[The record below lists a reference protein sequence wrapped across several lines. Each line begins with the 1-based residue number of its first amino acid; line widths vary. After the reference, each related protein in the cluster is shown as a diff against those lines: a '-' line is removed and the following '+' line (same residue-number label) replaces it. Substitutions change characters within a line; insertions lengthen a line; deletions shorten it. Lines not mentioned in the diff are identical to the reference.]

1 MKKIKYLIMGLV
13 TVFGAASCA
22 DFLEVE
28 PKDRVTGNALLSSD
42 GGINAY
48 MAGHYYNLPIE
59 DFRYDFTG
67 GGYNVGR
74 CDGGKTNMM
83 SGPEAVH
90 SEWGDVASQTDRFG
104 NWEALYK
111 YIRGFNELKANIPLM
126 KPSNPATIDQVT
138 GEYYFMMAYTYFC
151 LLYTSDAADDL

>member
-48 MAGHYYNLPIE
+48 MAGHITTCLSKI
-59 DFRYDFTG
+59 
-67 GGYNVGR
+67 
-74 CDGGKTNMM
+74 
-83 SGPEAVH
+83 S
-90 SEWGDVASQTDRFG
+90 
-104 NWEALYK
+104 
-111 YIRGFNELKANIPLM
+111 
-126 KPSNPATIDQVT
+126 ATILPAEVI
-138 GEYYFMMAYTYFC
+138 
-151 LLYTSDAADDL
+151 TSVAATAARPT

>member
-48 MAGHYYNLPIE
+48 MAGHTTCLSKI
-59 DFRYDFTG
+59 
-67 GGYNVGR
+67 
-74 CDGGKTNMM
+74 
-83 SGPEAVH
+83 S
-90 SEWGDVASQTDRFG
+90 
-104 NWEALYK
+104 
-111 YIRGFNELKANIPLM
+111 
-126 KPSNPATIDQVT
+126 ATILPAEVI
-138 GEYYFMMAYTYFC
+138 
-151 LLYTSDAADDL
+151 TSVAATAARPT

>member
-83 SGPEAVH
+83 SGPEGATSPARPTV
-90 SEWGDVASQTDRFG
+90 SETGRRFT
-104 NWEALYK
+104 N
-111 YIRGFNELKANIPLM
+111 
-126 KPSNPATIDQVT
+126 
-138 GEYYFMMAYTYFC
+138 
-151 LLYTSDAADDL
+151 TSADSTNSRPIFR

>member
-1 MKKIKYLIMGLV
+1 MGLV

-59 DFRYDFTG
+59 ELMAVILNF
-67 GGYNVGR
+67 
-74 CDGGKTNMM
+74 DGELRIERM
-83 SGPEAVH
+83 VCIR
-90 SEWGDVASQTDRFG
+90 SQ
-104 NWEALYK
+104 
-111 YIRGFNELKANIPLM
+111 
-126 KPSNPATIDQVT
+126 
-138 GEYYFMMAYTYFC
+138 
-151 LLYTSDAADDL
+151 

>member
-104 NWEALYK
+104 NL
-111 YIRGFNELKANIPLM
+111 R
-126 KPSNPATIDQVT
+126 
-138 GEYYFMMAYTYFC
+138 
-151 LLYTSDAADDL
+151 